1 MEGSSMS
8 ATFSRPSYDAIVV
21 GARCAGAATAMLLA
35 RQGVRVLLVERDPHP
50 GDTLSTHAL
59 MRPAVTLLDNWGLLP
74 AIRASGTPP
83 VRKATFVY
91 GHETVEVPIAPLGG
105 AEGLYAPRRTVLDAI
120 LRDMACEA
128 GAEYRAGIAFEGAV
142 FDSGGR
148 VTGARLRDRAGTLTH
163 VSCGILI
170 GADGRRSAVAA
181 SVGARVVEEAA
192 ACCATVYGYV
202 PGLPDEG
209 YTWFFATGVAGGA
222 IPTTGGE
229 HCVFL
234 SRPAQHAAGFGR
246 DALAGLAT
254 GLAIWSARIAE
265 AVRATT
271 PRLRRFAGA
280 PGHLR
285 DCAGPGWALVG
296 DAGYFKDPVT
306 AHGITDALLDAHRLA
321 HALSRP
327 GGAALYREARDRH
340 APAMLAL
347 THRIAALDCAMDDL
361 AAMHRDFAGLMKAE
375 AADIVPDPKRRAA

>member
-1 MEGSSMS
+1 MTT
-8 ATFSRPSYDAIVV
+8 TFSRPSYDAIVV

-35 RQGVRVLLVERDPHP
+35 RQGARVLLVERDPDP

-59 MRPAVTLLDNWGLLP
+59 MRPAVTLLDAWGLLP

-83 VRKATFVY
+83 VRKASFVY

-120 LRDMACEA
+120 LRNAARRA
-128 GAEYRAGIAFEGAV
+128 GAEYRSGIAFEDVVRDA
-142 FDSGGR
+142 GGR
-148 VTGARLRDRAGTLTH
+148 VTGALLRDRAGSLTH
-163 VSCGILI
+163 VPCGILI
-170 GADGRRSAVAA
+170 GADGRRSAVAG
-181 SVGARVVEEAA
+181 SVGARAVAEAA
-192 ACCATVYGYV
+192 ACCATIYGYV
-202 PGLPDEG
+202 PGLPNEG
-209 YTWFFATGVAGGA
+209 YTWFFAAGVAGGA
-222 IPTTGGE
+222 IPTTEGE

-234 SRPAQHAAGFGR
+234 SRPSRNAARFGR
-246 DALAGLAT
+246 NALAGLAT
-254 GLAIWSARIAE
+254 GLAIWSPRIAE
-265 AVRATT
+265 AVRATA

-321 HALSRP
+321 HALSGP
-327 GGAALYREARDRH
+327 DGAGAYQDARDRH

-347 THRIAALDCAMDDL
+347 THRIATLETSMEEL
-361 AAMHRDFAGLMKAE
+361 AAMHRDFAGRMKAE
-375 AADIVPDPKRRAA
+375 ALDIVPDPKRSAA

>member
-1 MEGSSMS
+1 MTT
-8 ATFSRPSYDAIVV
+8 TFSHSTYDVIVV

-35 RQGVRVLLVERDPHP
+35 RQGARVLLVERDPDP

-59 MRPAVTLLDNWGLLP
+59 MRPAVTLLDAWGLLP

-83 VRKATFVY
+83 VRKASFVY

-120 LRDMACEA
+120 LRDAA
-128 GAEYRAGIAFEGAV
+128 SRSGAEYRAGIAFEDVVRDA
-142 FDSGGR
+142 GGR
-148 VTGARLRDRAGTLTH
+148 VTGARLRDRTGAPIE
-163 VSCGILI
+163 VPCGILI

-181 SVGARVVEEAA
+181 SVGARVLEEAA
-192 ACCATVYGYV
+192 ACCSTIYGYV

-209 YTWFFATGVAGGA
+209 YTWFFSSGVAGGA
-222 IPTTGGE
+222 IPTTDGE

-234 SRPAQHAAGFGR
+234 SRPAQHAARFGR
-246 DALAGLAT
+246 DALTGLAT
-254 GLAIWSARIAE
+254 GLAIWSPQIAE
-265 AVRATT
+265 AVRRGA

-285 DCAGPGWALVG
+285 DCVGPGWALVG

-321 HALSRP
+321 HALSGP
-327 GGAALYREARDRH
+327 GGAASYQQARDAY
-340 APAMLAL
+340 APALLAL
-347 THRIAALDCAMDDL
+347 THRIATLDWSMDEL
-361 AAMHRDFAGLMKAE
+361 AAMHREFAGFMKAE
-375 AADIVPDPKRRAA
+375 AADIASFAKAPRRAA